1 MTIKGLGVTEMD
13 ERLKDFHLRIQ
24 KIGSV
29 DREVNR
35 GIEFVLVIE
44 GKLTIE
50 TSNRIYQMKEKDL
63 LVINRNELYEMQ
75 GNKEN
80 SILRFTISDTYM
92 EQSYK
97 EYRHQRFECFSQ
109 DVDIGRETLI
119 DQLRTF
125 FGEMVITYFRKDDIY
140 TIEMQ
145 RLVSEILLILIRRFK
160 EEGNALGQLD
170 TEDDRL
176 IQLIDYMERHYQEQ
190 ITLEQMAHKLYMSP
204 GYLSRYFKKKMGVGF
219 SRFLMD
225 IRLKHSVKDLLYT
238 SDSIASIAM
247 NNGFPN
253 AKSFTI
259 LFKEIYEETP
269 KVYRDRHIKEK
280 VNIPHTSNIKGV
292 ETLTNSSSIF
302 LQLGSMLAE
311 TNKTY
316 SNTETRY
323 EELHIDA
330 SVPSK
335 DKITYPDH
343 VLIIR
348 ELKELLKDEIREQVL
363 VVKDELR
370 LSYIGIQNLVSS
382 ASFLPTVETD
392 EAIATSSPYFKA
404 DMAINFLKK
413 HDLAIFSR
421 VSYQDISMDEA
432 SYFKKLDGF
441 LRHCL
446 QVYGE
451 SYVSKW
457 RILYYESQFTAVD
470 SKELRRMYT
479 KLYSSIKKIV
489 PGIHIGAY
497 LPYSYKEEDTSERH
511 RWILEEDERIDFIGF
526 HANQNEVIDFEDTS
540 NDPFLLVKDYIKEK
554 TNKVKY
560 YLKQHHIDKPLHL
573 LTWNTLSGNTRYT
586 NGTFFRGALVLKSAW
601 DISNDVESLAFWI
614 NTELHEV
621 DDQHHRIQLEG
632 MELFHFFNGKRP
644 AFYAMLFAEKLS
656 GSIIAQGPDF
666 IITEYERGYQLILMN
681 CINVNPYYSIEDA
694 FLKKLN
700 KDIRVIISGLR
711 HGEYQI
717 RKYTY
722 DKDNGALYTNWWNL
736 GSKHGVDSEI
746 ADYINRLSHPSLQ
759 IFDETI
765 DGEWSFYSYLTINAI
780 HFFDIRKSYMK

>member
-1 MTIKGLGVTEMD
+1 
-13 ERLKDFHLRIQ
+13 
-24 KIGSV
+24 
-29 DREVNR
+29 
-35 GIEFVLVIE
+35 
-44 GKLTIE
+44 
-50 TSNRIYQMKEKDL
+50 MKEKDL
-63 LVINRNELYEMQ
+63 LVINRNELFEMK

-80 SILRFTISDTYM
+80 SVLRFTISDLYM
-92 EQSYK
+92 EQSFK
-97 EYRHQRFECFSQ
+97 EYRHQWFECFSQ
-109 DVDIGRETLI
+109 DIDIGREALM
-119 DQLRTF
+119 DQLRTL
-125 FGEMVITYFRKDDIY
+125 FGEMVITFYRKDDIY

-145 RLVSEILLILIRRFK
+145 RIVSEILLILIRRFK

-176 IQLIDYMERHYQEQ
+176 VQLIDYMERHYQEQ
-190 ITLEQMAHKLYMSP
+190 ITLEQMAHMLYVSP
-204 GYLSRYFKKKMGVGF
+204 GYLSRYFKRKMGLGF

-253 AKSFTI
+253 TKSFTS

-269 KVYRDRHIKEK
+269 KIYRERHMKEDITID
-280 VNIPHTSNIKGV
+280 NTGNIKGV
-292 ETLTNSSSIF
+292 ETITNSSSIF

-316 SNTETRY
+316 SNTETRF
-323 EELHIDA
+323 EELRIDV
-330 SVPSK
+330 SVPIN
-335 DKITYPDH
+335 DKITRPDH
-343 VLIIR
+343 VLIVR
-348 ELKELLKDEIREQVL
+348 ELKELLKEDIREQVL
-363 VVKDELR
+363 TVKEDLR
-370 LSYIGIQNLVSS
+370 LSYVGIQNLVSN
-382 ASFLPTVETD
+382 ATFLPTVETD

-421 VSYQDISMDEA
+421 VSYQDISANEA
-432 SYFKKLDGF
+432 SYFKKLEEF

-446 QVYGE
+446 QVFGE
-451 SYVSKW
+451 NYVSKW
-457 RILYYESQFTAVD
+457 HVLFYESYFTAVD
-470 SKELRRMYT
+470 QKELCRMYT

-489 PGIHIGAY
+489 PGIHIGVY
-497 LPYSYKEEDTSERH
+497 LPFSFEEEKTSNRHSWILQEEDN
-511 RWILEEDERIDFIGF
+511 IDFIGF

-540 NDPFLLVKDYIKEK
+540 NDRFLLAKDYIKEK

-573 LTWNTLSGNTRYT
+573 VTWNTLSGNTRYT

-601 DISNDVESLAFWI
+601 DISNDVDSLAFWI

-632 MELFHFFNGKRP
+632 MELFHYFNGKRP
-644 AFYAMLFAEKLS
+644 AFYAMSFAEKLS
-656 GSIIAQGPDF
+656 GSIVAQGLDF
-666 IITEYERGYQLILMN
+666 IMTEYERGYQLVLMN
-681 CINVNPYYSIEDA
+681 CININPYFSIEDA

-700 KDIRVIISGLR
+700 KDVRVIIEGLKP
-711 HGEYQI
+711 GEYQV

-736 GSKHGVDSEI
+736 GSKHGVDIEI
-746 ADYINRLSHPSLQ
+746 AEYINRLSHPSLQ

-765 DGEWSFYSYLTINAI
+765 DEDWSFYSYLTINAI
-780 HFFDIRKSYMK
+780 HFFDIRKSYV

>member
-1 MTIKGLGVTEMD
+1 MD

-24 KIGSV
+24 KIGHV

-44 GKLTIE
+44 GELTIE
-50 TSNRIYQMKEKDL
+50 TSSRIYQMKEKDL
-63 LVINRNELYEMQ
+63 LVINRNELFEMK

-80 SILRFTISDTYM
+80 SVLRFTISDLYM

-97 EYRHQRFECFSQ
+97 DYRYQWFECFSQ
-109 DVDIGRETLI
+109 NIDIGREALM
-119 DQLRTF
+119 DQLRTL
-125 FGEMVITYFRKDDIY
+125 FGEMVITFYRKDDIY

-145 RLVSEILLILIRRFK
+145 RIVSEILLILIRRFK

-176 IQLIDYMERHYQEQ
+176 VQLIDYMERHYQEQ
-190 ITLEQMAHKLYMSP
+190 MTLEQMAHMLYMSP
-204 GYLSRYFKKKMGVGF
+204 GYLSRYFKRKMGVGF

-225 IRLKHSVKDLLYT
+225 VRLRHSVKDLLYT
-238 SDSIASIAM
+238 TDSIASIAM

-253 AKSFTI
+253 TKSFTS

-269 KVYRDRHIKEK
+269 KIYRERHKKEN
-280 VNIPHTSNIKGV
+280 VNIDKTANIKGV
-292 ETLTNSSSIF
+292 ETITNSSSIF

-316 SNTETRY
+316 SNTETRF
-323 EELHIDA
+323 EELRIDV
-330 SVPSK
+330 SVPSS
-335 DKITYPDH
+335 DKITRPDH
-343 VLIIR
+343 VLIVR
-348 ELKELLKDEIREQVL
+348 ELKELLKEDIREQVL
-363 VVKDELR
+363 TVKENLR
-370 LSYIGIQNLVSS
+370 LSYIGIQNLVSN
-382 ASFLPTVETD
+382 ATFLPTVETD

-421 VSYQDISMDEA
+421 VSYQDISVDEA
-432 SYFKKLDGF
+432 SYFKKLEEF

-446 QVYGE
+446 QVFGE
-451 SYVSKW
+451 YYVSKW
-457 RILYYESQFTAVD
+457 HVLFYESYFTAVEP
-470 SKELRRMYT
+470 KELCRMYK

-489 PGIHIGAY
+489 PGIHIGVY
-497 LPYSYKEEDTSERH
+497 LPFSYKEEKTSNRH
-511 RWILEEDERIDFIGF
+511 TWILQEDDRIDFIGF
-526 HANQNEVIDFEDTS
+526 HANQNEVIDFEETS
-540 NDPFLLVKDYIKEK
+540 NDRFLLAKDYIKEK

-560 YLKQHHIDKPLHL
+560 FLKQHHIDKPLHL
-573 LTWNTLSGNTRYT
+573 VTWNTLSGNTRYT

-601 DISNDVESLAFWI
+601 DISNDVDSLAFWI

-621 DDQHHRIQLEG
+621 DDQYHRIQLEG
-632 MELFHFFNGKRP
+632 MELFHYFNGKRP
-644 AFYAMLFAEKLS
+644 AFYAMSFAEKLS
-656 GSIIAQGPDF
+656 GSIVAQGPDF
-666 IITEYERGYQLILMN
+666 IMTEYERGYQLVLMN
-681 CINVNPYYSIEDA
+681 CINVNPYFSIEDA

-700 KDIRVIISGLR
+700 KDIRVIIEGLKP
-711 HGEYQI
+711 GEYQV

-736 GSKHGVDSEI
+736 GSKHGVDIEI
-746 ADYINRLSHPSLQ
+746 AEYIHRLSHPSLQ

-765 DGEWSFYSYLTINAI
+765 DGDWSFYSYLTINAI
-780 HFFDIRKSYMK
+780 HFFDIRKSYV

>member
-1 MTIKGLGVTEMD
+1 MD

-24 KIGSV
+24 KIGHV
-29 DREVNR
+29 DRVVNR

-50 TSNRIYQMKEKDL
+50 TSSRIYQMKEKDL
-63 LVINRNELYEMQ
+63 LVINRNELFEMK

-80 SILRFTISDTYM
+80 SVLRFTISDSYM

-109 DVDIGRETLI
+109 DIDIGREALM

-145 RLVSEILLILIRRFK
+145 RIVSEILLILIRRFK

-170 TEDDRL
+170 TEDNRL
-176 IQLIDYMERHYQEQ
+176 VQLVDYLERHYQEQ

-204 GYLSRYFKKKMGVGF
+204 GYLSRYFKRKMGVGF

-225 IRLKHSVKDLLYT
+225 IRLKHSVKDLLYS
-238 SDSIASIAM
+238 SDSIATISM

-253 AKSFTI
+253 TKSFTS

-269 KVYRDRHIKEK
+269 KVYRERNMKEK
-280 VNIPHTSNIKGV
+280 VNIDKTANIKGI
-292 ETLTNSSSIF
+292 ETLTSSTSIF
-302 LQLGSMLAE
+302 IQLGSMLAQ

-316 SNTETRY
+316 SNTETRF
-323 EELHIDA
+323 EELHIDV
-330 SVPSK
+330 SVPSRE
-335 DKITYPDH
+335 KITRPDH

-348 ELKELLKDEIREQVL
+348 ELKELLKEDIREQVL
-363 VVKDELR
+363 AVKEELR

-382 ASFLPTVETD
+382 ATFLPTVETD
-392 EAIATSSPYFKA
+392 ETIATSSPYFKA
-404 DMAINFLKK
+404 DLAINFLKK

-421 VSYQDISMDEA
+421 VSYQDISTDEE
-432 SYFKKLDGF
+432 SYFIKLEGF

-451 SYVSKW
+451 CYVSKW
-457 RILYYESQFTAVD
+457 HVLFYESYVTVVD
-470 SKELRRMYT
+470 QKELRRVYT
-479 KLYSSIKKIV
+479 KMYNIIKKVV
-489 PGIHIGAY
+489 PGIHIGVF
-497 LPYSYKEEDTSERH
+497 LPFSYEEERTSERH
-511 RWILEEDERIDFIGF
+511 EWILQEDERIDFIGF

-540 NDPFLLVKDYIKEK
+540 NDRFLLAKNYVKDK

-560 YLKQHHIDKPLHL
+560 YLKQHHMDKPLHL
-573 LTWNTLSGNTRYT
+573 VTWNTLSGNTRYT

-601 DISNDVESLAFWI
+601 DISNDIHSLAFWI

-621 DDQHHRIQLEG
+621 ADQHHRIQLEG
-632 MELFHFFNGKRP
+632 MELFHYFNGRRP

-656 GSIIAQGPDF
+656 GNIIAQGPDF
-666 IITEYERGYQLILMN
+666 IMTEYERGYQLILMN
-681 CINVNPYYSIEDA
+681 CINVNPYFSIEDA
-694 FLKKLN
+694 FLEKLN
-700 KDIRVIISGLR
+700 KDIRVIITGLK
-711 HGEYQI
+711 HGEYQV
-717 RKYTY
+717 RKYTF

-736 GSKHGVDSEI
+736 GSKHGVDIEI
-746 ADYINRLSHPSLQ
+746 AEYINRLSHPSLQ

-765 DGEWSFYSYLTINAI
+765 DGDWSFYSYLTINAI
-780 HFFDIRKSYMK
+780 HFFDIRKSFI